1 MAECPFIARDFVPD
15 PQFNVPVNYKDLG
28 GESDYIFYDH
38 SDGFGTIT
46 RVQFCSLVGRK
57 KDVFQCY
64 NESEWRACI
73 IYCSRM
79 SSLAKEQER
88 DRLK

>member
-1 MAECPFIARDFVPD
+1 MAECPFIARDFIPD
-15 PQFNVPVNYKDLG
+15 PKFNSPINYKDLG

-38 SDGFGTIT
+38 NDGFGTTT

-64 NESEWRACI
+64 NESEWKACI
-73 IYCSRM
+73 IYRARM
-79 SSLAKEQER
+79 EALAKEQTR
-88 DRLK
+88 NNLK